1 MSIIQNSNLITTV
14 GMTYRHLDLFQTE
27 VDIAKVESLQRHQI
41 EMEGQDQTEQ
51 RDLEMLAHAM

>member
-1 MSIIQNSNLITTV
+1 MIITV

-27 VDIAKVESLQRHQI
+27 ADIAQVESLQRHQT